1 MEPTEP
7 TPPAEPMAPAEPMTP
22 MDAPPAEP
30 MAAPPAPPAANWT
43 APSAPPAMAAMTAG
57 RPMGLTI
64 AAILAVVLGAFAA
77 LGAVALLLFGTIFGA
92 ASGAASGSGALG
104 GVIAGVGI
112 VGAIIAGLIAFAYFA
127 TALGNWRGRSW
138 SWTLGMVVWIVTLV
152 FGVLGLAGGI
162 SVTGLIFQVAF
173 PVIAI
178 YFLWQPEVKRALGR
192 A

>member
-1 MEPTEP
+1 MAP
-7 TPPAEPMAPAEPMTP
+7 PPAPAAATWTAP
-22 MDAPPAEP
+22 
-30 MAAPPAPPAANWT
+30 AAPPAMSGAA
-43 APSAPPAMAAMTAG
+43 A
-57 RPMGLTI
+57 RPMGLTV
-64 AAILAVVLGAFAA
+64 AAILAVILGAFAA
-77 LGAVALLLFGTIFGA
+77 LGAVALLLFGTVVGA

-112 VGAIIAGLIAFAYFA
+112 IGAIIAGLVAFAYFA

-162 SVTGLIFQVAF
+162 SLTGLIFQVAF
-173 PVIAI
+173 PIVAI